1 MEKGW
6 LEDLVGGGPRLS
18 GGARGDL
25 TKAAVHG
32 ATWNFSPTLQR
43 LQERVV
49 NNKLGATD
57 FSFSFFGPACVM

>member
-25 TKAAVHG
+25 TEAAVHG

-43 LQERVV
+43 LQE
-49 NNKLGATD
+49 
-57 FSFSFFGPACVM
+57 